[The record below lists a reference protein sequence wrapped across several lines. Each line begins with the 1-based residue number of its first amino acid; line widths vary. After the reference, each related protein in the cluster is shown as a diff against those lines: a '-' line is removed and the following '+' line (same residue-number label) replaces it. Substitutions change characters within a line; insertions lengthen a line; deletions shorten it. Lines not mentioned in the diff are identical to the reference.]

1 MSLMH
6 AILGFLRRAPQ
17 TGYALKNERFDK
29 SVAYFWPADQ
39 TQIYKTLDKL
49 VESGFATA
57 EIEIQSDRPNRKN
70 YSITKAGKEEL
81 VRWLKDS
88 MEPVVIRDPLLVQVF
103 FSDFIDADDL
113 LEVLAKAKVFH
124 EKHLEKLQAI
134 QINSIARCTTREE
147 LGARLT
153 LELGLKNKQAYLE
166 WLDQA
171 TEAVTS
177 MQRKHMRAKSK

>member
-49 VESGFATA
+49 VENGYATT
-57 EIEIQSDRPNRKN
+57 EIEIQADRPNRKI
-70 YSITKAGKEEL
+70 YSISKTGKEEL
-81 VRWLKDS
+81 ERWLRDS
-88 MEPVVIRDPLLVQVF
+88 IEPAVIRDPLLVQLF

-113 LEVLAKAKVFH
+113 LEVLTKAKTYH

-134 QINSIARCTTREE
+134 HINPIARCTTREE

-153 LELGLKNKQAYLE
+153 LELGLKSKQAYLE

-171 TEAVTS
+171 SDAVTS
-177 MQRKHMRAKSK
+177 MQRKHLRAKHK